1 MKTFTV
7 RYFLTEDEAEKVGKI
22 AKKLQEAGHNLT
34 SEEVFELA
42 MVSGCS
48 EAVDRNLRLVESM
61 VMALGNKVMG
71 DKQERCTT
79 SKS

>member
-7 RYFLTEDEAEKVGKI
+7 RYFLTEDEVEKVGKM

-34 SEEVFELA
+34 PEEVFELA

-48 EAVDRNLRLVESM
+48 EAVDRNLRFVESM
-61 VMALGNKVMG
+61 VMALGNKDMR
-71 DKQERCTT
+71 DK
-79 SKS
+79 